1 MAEKENKLLIIDDS
15 EIDRGVLR
23 SILGE
28 EFSIIEAENGSDG
41 LDQIRNG
48 SGVLDAILLDVSMP
62 VMDGFGMLEQMKKY
76 KMEDIP
82 VYLITAE
89 ATRQNVANAAQYHVS
104 GFIKKPFEREDI
116 LWRLEAKMGMLG
128 YGSLSEEDIQETE
141 KYIADLDNVYRRFLK
156 NFGQDS
162 GHYERMSDLM
172 EILLKQ
178 YLGTRGQTSEEE
190 KIQIGMISRAAF
202 FCDIGNMLLPNN
214 FKFKASKQDEMSN
227 DIYGHTRS
235 GASIVRLNYS
245 KHCEYFV
252 QVCADMCAHHHERY
266 DGNGFPNKLV
276 GKNNTI
282 FTQMCKLADEF
293 DNLFYRYREH
303 NDLQFEFVRGMLAR
317 DQGSVR
323 PEVMGLLAGCKQDID
338 RYYGKMEPYN

>member
-178 YLGTRGQTSEEE
+178 YLGTRGQTSEKE

-202 FCDIGNMLLPNN
+202 F
-214 FKFKASKQDEMSN
+214 
-227 DIYGHTRS
+227 
-235 GASIVRLNYS
+235 
-245 KHCEYFV
+245 
-252 QVCADMCAHHHERY
+252 
-266 DGNGFPNKLV
+266 
-276 GKNNTI
+276 
-282 FTQMCKLADEF
+282 
-293 DNLFYRYREH
+293 
-303 NDLQFEFVRGMLAR
+303 
-317 DQGSVR
+317 
-323 PEVMGLLAGCKQDID
+323 
-338 RYYGKMEPYN
+338 